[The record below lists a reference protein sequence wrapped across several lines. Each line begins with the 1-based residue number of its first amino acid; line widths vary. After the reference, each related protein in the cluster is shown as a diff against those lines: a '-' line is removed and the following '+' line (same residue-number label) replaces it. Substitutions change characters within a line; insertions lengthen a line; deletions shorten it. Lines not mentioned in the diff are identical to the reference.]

1 MVYLRAAQ
9 SLTKYG
15 MTISAPPIATRRI
28 VLETKYGKN
37 IRVSP
42 QRMGTTAFCFL
53 PYMKKPSPIE
63 PNSKPHRS
71 QDSFNVMPR
80 ARSWAKLGH

>member
-1 MVYLRAAQ
+1 M
-9 SLTKYG
+9 
-15 MTISAPPIATRRI
+15 SAPPIATRRI

-37 IRVSP
+37 IRASP
-42 QRMGTTAFCFL
+42 QKSGTTAFCFL

-71 QDSFNVMPR
+71 QDSFNLTP
-80 ARSWAKLGH
+80 